1 MANYTPTF
9 EHIVIKGSKTA
20 LAWICRRLMALGVDF
35 QYSHME
41 GFLSFIQADYG
52 EGTITTLQNLI
63 MDCPTHNWDIVHQ
76 FGCSYTSILH
86 R

>member
-20 LAWICRRLMALGVDF
+20 LTWICRRLMALDVDF
-35 QYSHME
+35 QYSQME
-41 GFLSFIQADYG
+41 KFLSFVQADYG

-63 MDCPTHNWDIVHQ
+63 MDCPNHSWDIVNQ

>member
-1 MANYTPTF
+1 
-9 EHIVIKGSKTA
+9 
-20 LAWICRRLMALGVDF
+20 
-35 QYSHME
+35 ME
-41 GFLSFIQADYG
+41 KFLSFVQADYG

-63 MDCPTHNWDIVHQ
+63 MDCPHHSWDIINQ

>member
-9 EHIVIKGSKTA
+9 EHIIIKGNKTS
-20 LAWICRRLMALGVDF
+20 LLWIFSWLMAHTEDV
-35 QYSHME
+35 QYDSMT
-41 GFLSFIQADYG
+41 GFLSFVQACYG
-52 EGTITTLQNLI
+52 DEETPLQKI
-63 MDCPTHNWDIVHQ
+63 IVECPHKGWDIVNQ

>member
-20 LAWICRRLMALGVDF
+20 LTWICRRLMALDVDF
-35 QYSHME
+35 QFSHME
-41 GFLSFIQADYG
+41 GFLSFVQADYG

-63 MDCPTHNWDIVHQ
+63 MDCPHHSWDIVNQ

>member
-20 LAWICRRLMALGVDF
+20 LTRICRRLMALDVDF
-35 QYSHME
+35 QYSQME
-41 GFLSFIQADYG
+41 KFLSFVQADYG

-63 MDCPTHNWDIVHQ
+63 MDCPTHNWDIVNQ
-76 FGCSYTSILH
+76 FTTNNTSILY

>member
-1 MANYTPTF
+1 MANYNPTF

-20 LAWICRRLMALGVDF
+20 LAWICRRLMALDVDF

-52 EGTITTLQNLI
+52 EGTLTTLQNLI
-63 MDCPTHNWDIVHQ
+63 MDCPTHNWDIVDQ

>member
-1 MANYTPTF
+1 MANYNPTF

-20 LAWICRRLMALGVDF
+20 LTWICRRLMALGVDF
-35 QYSHME
+35 QYSQME
-41 GFLSFIQADYG
+41 GFLSFVQADYG

-63 MDCPTHNWDIVHQ
+63 MDCPNHSWDIVNQ

>member
-20 LAWICRRLMALGVDF
+20 LTWICRRLMALDVDF
-35 QYSHME
+35 QFSHME
-41 GFLSFIQADYG
+41 GFLSFVQADYG

-63 MDCPTHNWDIVHQ
+63 MDCPTHSWDIVNQ

>member
-20 LAWICRRLMALGVDF
+20 LAWICRRLMALDVDF

-52 EGTITTLQNLI
+52 EGTITTLLYLI
-63 MDCPTHNWDIVHQ
+63 MYCPTDNWDIVNQ
-76 FGCSYTSILH
+76 FTTNNTSILH

>member
-9 EHIVIKGSKTA
+9 EHIVIKGSKTD
-20 LAWICRRLMALGVDF
+20 LAWICLRLMDLDVDF

-52 EGTITTLQNLI
+52 DGTITTLQNLI
-63 MDCPTHNWDIVHQ
+63 MDCPTRNWDIVSQ
-76 FGCSYTSILH
+76 FTTNNTSILY

>member
-20 LAWICRRLMALGVDF
+20 LAWICRRLMALDVDF

-52 EGTITTLQNLI
+52 EGTITTLQYLI
-63 MDCPTHNWDIVHQ
+63 MYCPTDNWDIVNQ
-76 FGCSYTSILH
+76 FTTNNTSILS

>member
-1 MANYTPTF
+1 MANYNPTF

-20 LAWICRRLMALGVDF
+20 LTWICRRLMALDVDF
-35 QYSHME
+35 QYSQME
-41 GFLSFIQADYG
+41 KFLSFVQADYG

-63 MDCPTHNWDIVHQ
+63 MDCPNHSWDIVNQ

>member
-1 MANYTPTF
+1 MDEYTPTF

-20 LAWICRRLMALGVDF
+20 LTWICRRLMALDVDF

-52 EGTITTLQNLI
+52 EGTLTTLQNLI
-63 MDCPTHNWDIVHQ
+63 MDCPTHNWDIVNQ
-76 FGCSYTSILH
+76 FTTNNTSILY